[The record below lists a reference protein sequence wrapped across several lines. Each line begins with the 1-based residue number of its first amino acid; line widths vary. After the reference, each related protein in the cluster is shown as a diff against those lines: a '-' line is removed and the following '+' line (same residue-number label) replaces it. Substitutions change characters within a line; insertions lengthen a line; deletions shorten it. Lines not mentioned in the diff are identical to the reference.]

1 MGSTGSDGVRV
12 ISLVQGS
19 PDEVMIDRITER
31 TGTEGMSISFV
42 SFPPGTR
49 RPWNSHDQDQYVGTL
64 GGRGTITSE
73 EGDIELDPGMMI
85 FIPAGL
91 RHQHGAAEG
100 EGFTQISI
108 IGGKGRS

>member
-1 MGSTGSDGVRV
+1 MESKGLDKVQV

-19 PDEVMIDRITER
+19 PDEVVIDSITER

-42 SFPPGTR
+42 SFPPGIR
-49 RPWNSHDQDQYVGTL
+49 RPWSSHDQDQYVWTL
-64 GGRGTITSE
+64 GGRGVIASE
-73 EGDIELDPGMMI
+73 NRDIELEPGMMI

-100 EGFTQISI
+100 EGFTQLSI

>member
-1 MGSTGSDGVRV
+1 M
-12 ISLVQGS
+12 S
-19 PDEVMIDRITER
+19 PDKFEIDRITER

-49 RPWNSHDQDQYVGTL
+49 RPWSSHDQNQYVWTL
-64 GGRGTITSE
+64 GGRGIIASE
-73 EGDIELDPGMMI
+73 EVDIELEPGMMI

-91 RHQHGAAEG
+91 RHQHGAVEG
-100 EGFTQISI
+100 EGFTQLSI